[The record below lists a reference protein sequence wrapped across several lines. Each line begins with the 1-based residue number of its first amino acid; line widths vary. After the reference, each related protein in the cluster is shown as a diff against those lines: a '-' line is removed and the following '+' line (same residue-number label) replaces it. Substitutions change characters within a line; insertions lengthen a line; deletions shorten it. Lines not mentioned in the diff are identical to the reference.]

1 MDEVG
6 PGSLKCV
13 SAHSPER
20 SLRDE
25 LERTLLEHIRSED
38 VGHLYGDTFLVF
50 TDSEVDVVRGWLRP
64 LLRDGESAFVSE
76 FERWSAYGP
85 AADRRWLLRRGH

>member
-6 PGSLKCV
+6 AGSLKCI

-20 SLRDE
+20 SLRDD
-25 LERTLLEHIRSED
+25 LERTLLKHIRPED
-38 VGHLYGDTFLVF
+38 VRHLYGDVFVVF
-50 TDSEVDVVRGWLRP
+50 TDSQVDTVRDWLSP
-64 LLRDGESAFVSE
+64 LLRDGGSAFVTG
-76 FERWSAYGP
+76 FERWAAYGP

>member
-6 PGSLKCV
+6 PGSLMCV
-13 SAHSPER
+13 TTHSPER
-20 SLRDE
+20 SLRDV

-38 VGHLYGDTFLVF
+38 IRHLCADTFIVF
-50 TDSEVDVVRGWLRP
+50 TESEVDVVRDWLSP
-64 LLRDGESAFVSE
+64 VLRDGESAFVTG